1 MSTTKVD
8 QLVER
13 AMTLATEAVDDDA
26 SVAELRGLA
35 GGDEPA
41 LEQAMQASLAE
52 PVSLAAR
59 HRAIELLARARY
71 EDPWFPSPMPWR
83 GSLLL

>member
-1 MSTTKVD
+1 MSATKAD

-13 AMTLATEAVDDDA
+13 AMVPGSDVGDDTA
-26 SVAELRGLA
+26 RVVELRRLA
-35 GGDEPA
+35 RGDELA
-41 LEQAMQASLAE
+41 LERAIRASLAQ

-71 EDPWFPSPMPWR
+71 EDS
-83 GSLLL
+83 

>member
-1 MSTTKVD
+1 MSATKVD
-8 QLVER
+8 KLVER
-13 AMTLATEAVDDDA
+13 AMTLAAEARDDEA

-41 LEQAMQASLAE
+41 LKQAMQASLAR

-59 HRAIELLARARY
+59 HQAIELLARAWY
-71 EDPWFPSPMPWR
+71 EEP
-83 GSLLL
+83 

>member
-1 MSTTKVD
+1 MSATKVD
-8 QLVER
+8 QLAER
-13 AMTLATEAVDDDA
+13 AMTLATDAVDDDT

-41 LEQAMQASLAE
+41 LEQAMQASLAQ
-52 PVSLAAR
+52 PVSLADR

-71 EDPWFPSPMPWR
+71 EDPWLSPPMP
-83 GSLLL
+83 